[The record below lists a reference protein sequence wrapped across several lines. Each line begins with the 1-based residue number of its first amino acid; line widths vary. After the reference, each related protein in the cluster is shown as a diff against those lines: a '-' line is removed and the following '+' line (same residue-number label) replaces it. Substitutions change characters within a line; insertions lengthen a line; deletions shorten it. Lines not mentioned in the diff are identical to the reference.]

1 MSSIYSNKHNLFCL
15 TVVLFILLSIT
26 PISAEIYTP
35 VVGQVSEGDTSI
47 FLIDITKEDA
57 LTITVSLN
65 NLDLVSTTPDDEIT
79 LLGIYDPLGKKMTD
93 EGCTGEILQT
103 CKVYNPTP
111 GTWLVEVE
119 GDRIYGDGK
128 VNVQASYLVNNY
140 QIYYNVYESDD
151 YTAEKYT
158 MTQYSMLFLKKY
170 ISTSDRDHFAAISE
184 WDDYVAKNEITIIS
198 PNIKTQTD
206 TSIEDETNTQTYY
219 LTPGSE
225 AEGNWLVL
233 LRALKGSEPITIY
246 TNYGYLDAVD
256 TQQLISDEIKK
267 ADEAKEYPI
276 LVTDTSTPLVLSLL
290 EKQSG
295 DTVIISKV
303 FNPLGTEVPCNDFG
317 AGCAI
322 QDPEEGIWLV
332 DISAQS
338 ITGSAPFNFA
348 STHHTYE
355 PKDYTISQPIGANDI
370 IFYESYIKTQDKEH
384 MVTIADWDD
393 SKTNVEI
400 AIISANVKTK
410 TAQSSGDEKNVRLY
424 SLSPGNVAEGKW
436 IVQLASLE
444 GEGTVNISSNYD
456 LTRIDSQELRSIE
469 NIAQDENQKFLVDVE
484 ITDIPLVISL
494 LERQSGDDIVISTIV
509 NPDGKQIPCTAFATG
524 CAIQDPKPGIWK
536 VNVKGKSITG
546 TAPYVFAST
555 YPLTDCGNGVCEA
568 DIGENCRTCASDCA
582 CNQFEKCGMDDVCV
596 SITKEVEKG
605 TITDKLREN
614 MFNILIILIVIA
626 GIGYKVYKD
635 KYAF

>member
-1 MSSIYSNKHNLFCL
+1 MSYKLNNLFTL
-15 TVVLFILLSIT
+15 SMLLILFLSIT
-26 PISAEIYTP
+26 PISAEIYSS
-35 VVGQVSEGDTSI
+35 VVGQVSEGDTSM

-57 LTITVSLN
+57 VTITVSLN
-65 NLDLVSTTPDDEIT
+65 NQDLISTTPDDEIT

-93 EGCTGEILQT
+93 AGCTGQILQT

-111 GTWLVEVE
+111 GTWLVEVK

-140 QIYYNVYESDD
+140 QIYYNVYDSDD

-158 MTQYSMLFLKKY
+158 MNQYSMIFLKKY
-170 ISTSDRDHFAAISE
+170 ISTSDRNHFAVTSE

-233 LRALKGSEPITIY
+233 IRALKGSEPITIY
-246 TNYGYLDAVD
+246 TNYGYLDLVP

-295 DTVIISKV
+295 DTVTISKV
-303 FNPLGTEVPCNDFG
+303 FNPSGVEVACTDFG

-355 PKDYTISQPIGANDI
+355 PKDYTLEQSINANDI

-384 MVTIADWDD
+384 MVTVADWDD
-393 SKTNVEI
+393 SKINIDI
-400 AIISANVKTK
+400 AIISANVNTK
-410 TAQSSGDEKNVRLY
+410 TAHSSGDEKNVRLY
-424 SLSPGNVAEGKW
+424 SLSPGNIAEGKW

-444 GEGTVNISSNYD
+444 GEGTINISSNYN
-456 LTRIDSQELRSIE
+456 LTRIASQELRSIE
-469 NIAQDENQKFLVDVE
+469 NIAQDENQKFLVNVE
-484 ITDIPLVISL
+484 VTDIPLVISI
-494 LERQSGDDIVISTIV
+494 LERQSGDDIIIASII
-509 NPDGKQIPCTAFATG
+509 NPAGKQISCTTFATG
-524 CAIQDPKPGIWK
+524 CAIQDPKPGIWT
-536 VNVKGKSITG
+536 VNIKGKSITG

-555 YPLTDCGNGVCEA
+555 YSLTDCGNGVCDA
-568 DIGENCRTCASDCA
+568 DIGENCRTCASDCV
-582 CNQFEKCGMDDVCV
+582 CNQFEKCGVEDVCV
-596 SITKEVEKG
+596 SITKEVKKD
-605 TITDKLREN
+605 TIKDKLKEN
-614 MFNILIILIVIA
+614 IFNILIILAVIA
-626 GIGYKVYKD
+626 GAGYKVYKD